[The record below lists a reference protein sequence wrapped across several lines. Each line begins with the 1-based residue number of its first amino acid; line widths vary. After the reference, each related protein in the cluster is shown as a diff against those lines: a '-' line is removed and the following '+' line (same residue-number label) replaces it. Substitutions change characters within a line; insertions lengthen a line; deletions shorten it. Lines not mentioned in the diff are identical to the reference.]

1 MTLIWPLSSFAF
13 VQLINRLWSASRQN
27 PLRTCCIGFF
37 SSPPMLP
44 REVERVNTFL
54 LKSLSSHYN
63 FWALTLFA
71 PSGRKVWI
79 LLRKSYQ
86 PNTIGQLFCSICFFS
101 SPPAYHYLFLE
112 LLILWLR
119 MKRRDLRRRRCYSQ
133 STLTP
138 NIALSH
144 IRAKKNC
151 RCCGVFRRL

>member
-13 VQLINRLWSASRQN
+13 VQLINRLWSARQSEPSQGLYRILFIPSN
-27 PLRTCCIGFF
+27 AAKGSEKSEYF
-37 SSPPMLP
+37 SLK
-44 REVERVNTFL
+44 
-54 LKSLSSHYN
+54 KSLKPLQLLSFNS
-63 FWALTLFA
+63 FRPKW
-71 PSGRKVWI
+71 KVWI
-79 LLRKSYQ
+79 FLRKSYQ
-86 PNTIGQLFCSICFFS
+86 PHTIGQLFSSICFFS